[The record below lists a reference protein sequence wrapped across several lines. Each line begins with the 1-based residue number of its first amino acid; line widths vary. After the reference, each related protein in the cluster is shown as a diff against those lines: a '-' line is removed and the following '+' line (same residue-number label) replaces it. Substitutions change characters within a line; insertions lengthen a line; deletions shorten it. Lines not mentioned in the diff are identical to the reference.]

1 MPPLTSVA
9 LNVTVMPAH
18 TGFAEGE
25 MDKLTGNSGL
35 TVIVTTFETAGLP
48 VAQVAFETST
58 QEISSLLLLSF
69 ATKV

>member
-35 TVIVTTFETAGLP
+35 TVMVTTFELAGLP
-48 VAQVAFETST
+48 VGQVALEARIQT
-58 QEISSLLLLSF
+58 IWSLL
-69 ATKV
+69 TGI